1 MKEIDPVMES
11 KILKLIKARIG
22 KSNPIQVK
30 DIMEFV
36 ALPDREIR
44 RIVQHLINIKGYAI
58 GSTTKDPHGFF
69 MIVSLDDYLEAIKNL
84 MGRKEKIHERIEAL
98 KKACR
103 KNGLEVPEVKIHETQ
118 GQTNFYIK
126 NSIVINLK

>member
-44 RIVQHLINIKGYAI
+44 RIVQNLINQKGYAI
-58 GSTTKDPHGFF
+58 GSITKNPHGFF
-69 MIVSLDDYLEAIKNL
+69 MIVSLDDYLEAVKNL
-84 MGRKEKIHERIEAL
+84 MGRKEKINERIEAL
-98 KKACR
+98 KK
-103 KNGLEVPEVKIHETQ
+103 
-118 GQTNFYIK
+118 
-126 NSIVINLK
+126 SM